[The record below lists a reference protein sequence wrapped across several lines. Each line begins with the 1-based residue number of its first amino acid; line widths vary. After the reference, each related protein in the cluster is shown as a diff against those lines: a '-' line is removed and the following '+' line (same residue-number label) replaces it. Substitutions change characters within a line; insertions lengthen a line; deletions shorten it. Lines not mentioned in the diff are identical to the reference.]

1 MGNNNDIKFGLLD
14 FYQQPYEE
22 QTDGSIRTR
31 CLWGKS
37 CSETSLSMSKEG
49 THQFQCWKCKKTGN
63 AFSWIREF
71 YDKLPEPSPKAL
83 KELTD
88 VKPGI
93 SRETLRQAGVKCR
106 GGDWYIPVFKADG
119 KLAALHK
126 YVVRNNTVYSSPKPV
141 NMTFLGA
148 DQIKKDSEVLFVT
161 EGHWDY
167 LALKSALPESMEY
180 DIVGAAGTFA
190 ASHFRYLEGKIV
202 IMLFDNDEAGAA
214 AVTSACRRLKQST
227 TKVKSVYALDWKSLG
242 DYPDKFDIRDLI
254 CDRGNEVTAEFLIQ
268 HCQEVVL
275 DEINV
280 VSMAKCTSFEQLVDC
295 YREDLTIDKSFIRC
309 LAVGVAVHISRLL
322 TGDPLWIYLVGPPS
336 SGKSTICELLAAY
349 EIGTKCL
356 SKFTGLMSGMG
367 EGNHLISRLIG
378 LCVIVKD
385 GTLLLDLSVQQL
397 QNILGELRDIYDG
410 SLEAFYR
417 NGVEASFSG
426 VTFSMIIAITE
437 KVYTLSMSAL
447 GERFMHIRLEHS
459 RELEAERNNRVI
471 DTMFGG
477 GIQRFDINNS
487 AESVLKFPK
496 QAAMTA
502 GFLDH
507 LTHKIKDEP
516 LIQPH
521 CSKEH
526 RDLLRYLG
534 IIIAA
539 SRGEPAVDH
548 RTQDVQYDA
557 TVESS
562 TRVVKVLSRAAYC
575 LCYVL
580 GKKEIDQE
588 VMDIVITMAH
598 NTAFGRQYQML
609 HYIAMHDGIQRA
621 SLSQGVGI
629 PLETVTRR
637 IDALMTLDILEIAEG
652 KRAERGR
659 GVPSIKCV
667 DWVQEAFRKVEKY
680 VSTPLGINPHSE
692 RVKGTQKARTQR
704 PPRPRSAERKTK
716 TRPRP
721 PKR

>member
-1 MGNNNDIKFGLLD
+1 
-14 FYQQPYEE
+14 
-22 QTDGSIRTR
+22 
-31 CLWGKS
+31 
-37 CSETSLSMSKEG
+37 
-49 THQFQCWKCKKTGN
+49 
-63 AFSWIREF
+63 
-71 YDKLPEPSPKAL
+71 
-83 KELTD
+83 
-88 VKPGI
+88 
-93 SRETLRQAGVKCR
+93 
-106 GGDWYIPVFKADG
+106 
-119 KLAALHK
+119 
-126 YVVRNNTVYSSPKPV
+126 
-141 NMTFLGA
+141 
-148 DQIKKDSEVLFVT
+148 
-161 EGHWDY
+161 
-167 LALKSALPESMEY
+167 
-180 DIVGAAGTFA
+180 
-190 ASHFRYLEGKIV
+190 
-202 IMLFDNDEAGAA
+202 
-214 AVTSACRRLKQST
+214 
-227 TKVKSVYALDWKSLG
+227 
-242 DYPDKFDIRDLI
+242 
-254 CDRGNEVTAEFLIQ
+254 
-268 HCQEVVL
+268 
-275 DEINV
+275 
-280 VSMAKCTSFEQLVDC
+280 
-295 YREDLTIDKSFIRC
+295 
-309 LAVGVAVHISRLL
+309 
-322 TGDPLWIYLVGPPS
+322 
-336 SGKSTICELLAAY
+336 
-349 EIGTKCL
+349 
-356 SKFTGLMSGMG
+356 
-367 EGNHLISRLIG
+367 
-378 LCVIVKD
+378 
-385 GTLLLDLSVQQL
+385 LLLDLSVQQL